1 MKIRINKNGFLNLER
16 NGVFKPQLCPKQ
28 AMPSSESDVFCG
40 DWCPLFGEPIAD
52 SELRLCD
59 AYLSGEIIDERKL
72 NGLPN

>member
-1 MKIRINKNGFLNLER
+1 MKIKITSEGELVFER
-16 NGVFKPQLCPKQ
+16 NGVLKKQCCPKQ
-28 AMPSSESDVFCG
+28 NRERFTACG